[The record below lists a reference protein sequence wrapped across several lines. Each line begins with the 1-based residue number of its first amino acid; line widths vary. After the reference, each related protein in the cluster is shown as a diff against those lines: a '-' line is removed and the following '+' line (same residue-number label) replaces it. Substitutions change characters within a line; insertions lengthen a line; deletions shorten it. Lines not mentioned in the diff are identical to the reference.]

1 MSRLFNIDKKI
12 EVNRLPRQVVFRS
25 GMVILANAIVLMIF
39 LSLIDFKS
47 YVTIKSELRNADA
60 ENYAIVSN
68 KSGLVKMSQFGI
80 SNHIGKD
87 ACIGVYELNDH
98 TFPVMDQYDA
108 LLAIGLPHTL
118 TTPDST
124 ILKLK
129 SIDIQDE
136 AINLQIGNLLN
147 DLLSYRSMYNVNK
160 ATYSKL
166 LDNYLENKL
175 KDQEILNLIR
185 SKDSLEA
192 QLKQL
197 LATNEARDASLRN
210 QDVISAQYREERM
223 VNSLKDQ
230 VSSLTREINDYSV
243 TRNAYDVNKDFL
255 IKELEF
261 RNNFRGMINDIELAL
276 FALKNTVLEW
286 KNRYVITAPEE
297 GMIQLNNYTAYTY
310 LNSGDTIAV
319 ISPSVDST
327 SSFELHF
334 KFPGKYINYLHTG
347 QTVYSELTEYPY
359 LEYGSLSAT
368 ISEISTI
375 PLGDTYFCK
384 ARLNN
389 GFQTTYGKK
398 IKPSGNVMAAQSR
411 VLIKNESL
419 MQKFLKNLRWKAS
432 SFTNGQANQS
442 MPK

>member
-1 MSRLFNIDKKI
+1 
-12 EVNRLPRQVVFRS
+12 
-25 GMVILANAIVLMIF
+25 
-39 LSLIDFKS
+39 
-47 YVTIKSELRNADA
+47 
-60 ENYAIVSN
+60 
-68 KSGLVKMSQFGI
+68 
-80 SNHIGKD
+80 
-87 ACIGVYELNDH
+87 
-98 TFPVMDQYDA
+98 
-108 LLAIGLPHTL
+108 
-118 TTPDST
+118 
-124 ILKLK
+124 
-129 SIDIQDE
+129 
-136 AINLQIGNLLN
+136 
-147 DLLSYRSMYNVNK
+147 
-160 ATYSKL
+160 
-166 LDNYLENKL
+166 
-175 KDQEILNLIR
+175 
-185 SKDSLEA
+185 
-192 QLKQL
+192 
-197 LATNEARDASLRN
+197 
-210 QDVISAQYREERM
+210 
-223 VNSLKDQ
+223 
-230 VSSLTREINDYSV
+230 
-243 TRNAYDVNKDFL
+243 
-255 IKELEF
+255 
-261 RNNFRGMINDIELAL
+261 MINDIELAL

-398 IKPSGNVMAAQSR
+398 IKPSGNVMAAQAR